1 MGCRYCEN
9 ASNVQGKQA
18 SLKNAKISKKS
29 QNFDKCTNPVFRYFA
44 VNKGHS
50 ICSVHDYALKDGVHS
65 LLCVA
70 LGNINPGS

>member
-1 MGCRYCEN
+1 MYCEN

-18 SLKNAKISKKS
+18 SLKNAKTSKKS

-50 ICSVHDYALKDGVHS
+50 ICSVHDYAL
-65 LLCVA
+65 
-70 LGNINPGS
+70 